1 MSGRST
7 NEKEDLMKRPPTYF
21 EAISPLVVLM
31 CLLAI
36 GYGLLHFK
44 PEPLLVISTIYA
56 ALMARRVGLSWA
68 EMQNGIVE
76 KINVAMPALII
87 LIVVGGLIG
96 TWIYSGTIPMMIY
109 FGLKCI
115 SAQYIILAAF
125 VVTIIVSMVTGTSWG
140 SVGTVGVA
148 MIGVAMG
155 LGASLPATAGAIV
168 AGSYMGDKLSP
179 LSDTT
184 NLSSMVAGAD
194 LYEHIRHMLY
204 TTVPAGIISFIVYLV
219 VGMNSSGEAA
229 TPQTLINML
238 STMDS
243 IFNWNVLLLL
253 PLVIVLFGSYK
264 KYPTTPVMIISCAL
278 AILLGWLYQGFE
290 LKSGMAAFLSGFNVN
305 MVHTEGFNAD
315 NVIWEVTRLINRGG
329 MRSMMNTILLIL
341 CAMGFAG
348 IVSKMG
354 ALDVILECI
363 LSRVKTTGG
372 LILSTCLSCITMAI
386 VTGSVH
392 LTVLIPGDIFKSS
405 YRKKGLA
412 AKNLS
417 RTLEDSGTV
426 VVPIVP
432 WSSSGAYMAATLGV
446 AVMDF
451 FPWAI
456 LCYTS
461 CIFAVIWGY
470 TGFFIAKEEPE
481 ETPSFQE
488 NKRSE

>member
-1 MSGRST
+1 
-7 NEKEDLMKRPPTYF
+7 MKRPPTHF

-31 CLLAI
+31 VLLAV
-36 GYGLLHFK
+36 GYGMLHYK
-44 PEPLLVISTIYA
+44 PDPLLVIATIYA
-56 ALMARRVGLSWA
+56 AFMARRTGLTWSD
-68 EMQNGIVE
+68 MQNGIIE

-87 LIVVGGLIG
+87 LIIVGGLIG

-109 FGLKCI
+109 FGLKSI
-115 SAQYIILAAF
+115 SCQYIILAAF
-125 VVTIIVSMVTGTSWG
+125 IVTIVVSLVTGTSWG
-140 SVGTVGVA
+140 SIGTVGVA

-168 AGSYMGDKLSP
+168 AGSYLGDKLSP

-184 NLSSMVAGAD
+184 NLSSMVAGSD

-204 TTVPAGIISFIVYLV
+204 TTVPAGIVSFIVYFI
-219 VGMNSSGEAA
+219 VGMNSSGDAA
-229 TPQTLINML
+229 TPQTVISML
-238 STMDS
+238 STMDG
-243 IFNWNVLLLL
+243 IFSWNAVLLL
-253 PLVIVLFGSYK
+253 PLAIVLYGSFK
-264 KYPTTPVMIISCAL
+264 KYPTTPVMIISCAI
-278 AILLGWLYQGFE
+278 AILLGWLYQGFD
-290 LKSGMAAFLSGFNVN
+290 LKSGLDAFLSGFNVN
-305 MVHTEGFNAD
+305 MVHTPGFNAD

-329 MRSMMNTILLIL
+329 MRSMMSTILLIL

-354 ALDVILECI
+354 ALDVILGFI
-363 LSRVKTTGG
+363 LSRVKSTGG
-372 LILSTCLSCITMAI
+372 LILSTCLSCITMAL

-392 LTVLIPGDIFKSS
+392 LTILIPGEIFKKS
-405 YRKKGLA
+405 YGKMGLA

-426 VVPIVP
+426 VVPIIP

-470 TGFFIAKEEPE
+470 TGFFIAKEKPE
-481 ETPSFQE
+481 DGQGQPAF
-488 NKRSE
+488 SE